1 MYPRTVRGQGTMVS
15 LDMYEGMRDARLD
28 DGPHIAELLRPLELD
43 GTLLPREYSQLV
55 RDLPM
60 FTVVERDGK
69 CIGTAALYPHE
80 DSGCAEVAAFA
91 VHPRYRG
98 GGRGDRRACPTHS
111 RGPSVGS
118 CARG

>member
-1 MYPRTVRGQGTMVS
+1 MVS
-15 LDMYEGMRDARLD
+15 VDMYEGMRDARLD

-69 CIGTAALYPHE
+69 CIGTAALYPYQE
-80 DSGCAEVAAFA
+80 DGCAEVAAFA

-98 GGRGDRRACPTHS
+98 GGRGDRR
-111 RGPSVGS
+111 VV
-118 CARG
+118 